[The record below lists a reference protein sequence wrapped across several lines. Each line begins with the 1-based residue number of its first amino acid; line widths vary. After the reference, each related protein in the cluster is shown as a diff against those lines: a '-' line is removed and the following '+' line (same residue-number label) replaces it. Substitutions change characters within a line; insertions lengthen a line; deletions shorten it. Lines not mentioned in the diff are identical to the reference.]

1 MRERG
6 RRLRLAE
13 GYESQAEKAC
23 AEQEQTA
30 GLGHRGKGDLI
41 NIVQATAGEIDLKG
55 FDPYRC
61 WNSGGTRR
69 RPEKEL
75 AEMVMK
81 LLMLPPPEAEHWK
94 TPPPFPSL
102 PVTVTGLTLS
112 ILKLSSWN
120 SPPPSEIT
128 TSSPVTSRRGSHSGQ
143 TSR

>member
-55 FDPYRC
+55 FDRI
-61 WNSGGTRR
+61 GAGIQGARDADG
-69 RPEKEL
+69 KG
-75 AEMVMK
+75 A
-81 LLMLPPPEAEHWK
+81 
-94 TPPPFPSL
+94 
-102 PVTVTGLTLS
+102 G
-112 ILKLSSWN
+112 
-120 SPPPSEIT
+120 
-128 TSSPVTSRRGSHSGQ
+128 
-143 TSR
+143 